1 MENQIPN
8 FEVNSMPQ
16 PEVNSMPQQ
25 PAPLVKDNT
34 PSFQFPTELVELP
47 SQGLLYPEGHPLSSG
62 KIEMKYMTAKEEDI
76 LTNQNYISQGVVLDK
91 LLQSLIVTKVNYDD
105 IFIGDKNAILIASR
119 ILGYGKDYDF
129 EYDGEKQ
136 SIDLTTLENKTLN
149 LDIFTKGRNEFEFT
163 LPASK
168 VNVTFQLVNG
178 TLEKKI
184 EQELKGLRKINKNDS
199 PELTTRLK
207 HIITSVNGDSSS
219 KTIREFIEKYMLA
232 RDSKALR
239 DYIREIQPD
248 VDMNV
253 EVMTSDGANEIVSLP
268 LGANFFFP
276 DA

>member
-8 FEVNSMPQ
+8 FEVNST
-16 PEVNSMPQQ
+16 PQQ
-25 PAPLVKDNT
+25 TTPLVKDNT
-34 PSFQFPTELVELP
+34 SSFQFPTEIVELP

-149 LDIFTKGRNEFEFT
+149 LDLFTKGQNEFEFT
-163 LPASK
+163 LPHSK
-168 VNVTFQLVNG
+168 INVTFQLING

-207 HIITSVNGDSSS
+207 HILTSVNGDNSP
-219 KTIREFIEKYMLA
+219 KTIREFVEKYMLA

-239 DYIREIQPD
+239 EYIREIQPD

-253 EVMTSDGANEIVSLP
+253 EVMTSSGENEIVSLP